1 MKVLHDI
8 CTIDVDYFSKP
19 KKLPANVF
27 KTTTAKTY
35 KTFISALII
44 AEQPYNFLLAITNI
58 LDPIHVDVAKQYM
71 KNPSRFTYFVEWF
84 VRSRSLLESQLL
96 MNYLNLGETTE
107 GKAIIKILEK
117 RFRNNFND
125 KTIELNLLKESGAMN
140 PDTNI
145 TFTLG

>member
-1 MKVLHDI
+1 MKVLQDI
-8 CTIDVDYFSKP
+8 CTIDVDYFTKP
-19 KKLPANVF
+19 KKLPSNVF
-27 KTTTAKTY
+27 KSTTIKTY
-35 KTFISALII
+35 RTFISALII

-58 LDPIHVDVAKQYM
+58 LDPNHVNVAKHYM
-71 KNPSRFTYFVEWF
+71 NNPSQFTYFVEWF

-96 MNYLNLGETTE
+96 MNYMSLGETPE

-125 KTIELNLLKESGAMN
+125 KTIELNLLKESGAMT
-140 PDTNI
+140 PETNI